1 MDVTIGLSIALAV
14 SLIVN
19 LWQYNRE
26 TTVIEFTPEPDPD
39 GIVQT
44 SKHLGRIANRRV
56 ALMEHHYHN
65 DKDKR
70 YAWVAR
76 KLRLHDPNLT
86 DNEIDNYIKH
96 GLTNVRNL
104 R

>member
-14 SLIVN
+14 SVIVN
-19 LWQYNRE
+19 VYLYNRE
-26 TTVIEFTPEPDPD
+26 PLYIEYEPEPDPD

-56 ALMEHHYHN
+56 ALMEHHYPN
-65 DKDKR
+65 DKAKR
-70 YAWVAR
+70 HAWVAR
-76 KLRLHDPNLT
+76 KLRLHDPSLT
-86 DNEIDNYIKH
+86 DLDIDNYIKH